1 MGEFWIL
8 SFLVSI
14 LLTFLFPSLYASVQ
28 STNHSAI
35 HNKCIS
41 NTGKVREN
49 TWMIQI
55 QKRLLLVSLCKII
68 LLWAE
73 SGGKAVLVVK
83 PSEKMAFLLPYTTLL
98 Q

>member
-14 LLTFLFPSLYASVQ
+14 LLTLLLPSLYASVQ
-28 STNHSAI
+28 STNHLTI
-35 HNKCIS
+35 HNKDIS

-55 QKRLLLVSLCKII
+55 QKCLLLVSLCKII
-68 LLWAE
+68 LL
-73 SGGKAVLVVK
+73 
-83 PSEKMAFLLPYTTLL
+83 
-98 Q
+98 